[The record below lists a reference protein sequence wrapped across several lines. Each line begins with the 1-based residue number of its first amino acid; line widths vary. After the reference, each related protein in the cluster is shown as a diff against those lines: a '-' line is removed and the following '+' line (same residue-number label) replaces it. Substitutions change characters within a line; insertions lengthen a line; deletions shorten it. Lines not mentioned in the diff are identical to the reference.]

1 MLRLSIIILNYK
13 TKDLTLNC
21 LGSIFKQY
29 GKRIADKEYEVIVVD
44 NASFDGSIERVRLEF
59 GKKLLIVENKKNY
72 GFAKGCNMGAKSA
85 RGKYLLFLNSDTQ
98 ILDRGF
104 SKMIDFL
111 EKNPKIAIL
120 GGKLEN
126 NDESPQPSAG
136 KFYSLFNLLIMLLG
150 LERVG
155 FLRSSPNKIKRV
167 DWVSGACMMV
177 RKDVFEKLKGFDEN
191 FFMYIEDMELCFR
204 AKKSGALTF
213 VFPDIKLVH
222 KSFGSSNRSFATINI
237 YKGLLYF
244 YKKHK
249 SRLEYKIARLMLEMK
264 AQFVIFIGSILQKSV
279 LVETY
284 RKAVIF

>member
-104 SKMIDFL
+104 SKMIDF
-111 EKNPKIAIL
+111 
-120 GGKLEN
+120 
-126 NDESPQPSAG
+126 
-136 KFYSLFNLLIMLLG
+136 F
-150 LERVG
+150 
-155 FLRSSPNKIKRV
+155 
-167 DWVSGACMMV
+167 
-177 RKDVFEKLKGFDEN
+177 
-191 FFMYIEDMELCFR
+191 
-204 AKKSGALTF
+204 
-213 VFPDIKLVH
+213 
-222 KSFGSSNRSFATINI
+222 
-237 YKGLLYF
+237 
-244 YKKHK
+244 
-249 SRLEYKIARLMLEMK
+249 
-264 AQFVIFIGSILQKSV
+264 
-279 LVETY
+279 
-284 RKAVIF
+284 